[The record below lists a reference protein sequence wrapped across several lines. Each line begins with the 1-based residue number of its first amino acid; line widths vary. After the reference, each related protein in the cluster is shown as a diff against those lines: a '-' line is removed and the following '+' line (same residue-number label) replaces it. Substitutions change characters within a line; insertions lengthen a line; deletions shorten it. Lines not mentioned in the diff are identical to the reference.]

1 MTSTPASDPL
11 CGPTPRSEA
20 ETSVPIPEPREAG
33 REAHSASEAEVEAH
47 DA

>member
-11 CGPTPRSEA
+11 YGPEPRSEA
-20 ETSVPIPEPREAG
+20 ETSVPTPEQREAVS
-33 REAHSASEAEVEAH
+33 EAHSASEAEVEAH